1 MAIRKS
7 IPRVRIWQGFSRRC
21 IARQLQHQPR
31 DSTIR
36 LVAPGGLPVL
46 TRHRVESSCGCGFAE
61 INVELFIGQ
70 GGTANGSVEVSGV
83 SSSGQRSTLVVD
95 NLNDASF
102 IRIGTDGATSRLDIA
117 DGALVQVGNA
127 VFVGNLFTA
136 TGNHTFTIGGTQG
149 GFSAELRAK
158 FFTVSGPGASADIND
173 GALVVLS
180 SNTPFSQLQAFNSS
194 ELNINGGEVFAP
206 QVARDAG
213 STINWT
219 GGILHTEE
227 VQNDL
232 TNAGGTLAPGLGQAV
247 TLGTTSFLS
256 DYTQTAAGTLEIE
269 IAGNTQG
276 TEFDFVD
283 VNGQISLAGT
293 LEVVLLG
300 PTPSV
305 GDTFDILDWNSIT
318 GTFDTLLLPGVGN
331 GNTWDLDQLYSA
343 GTISVIRSGDLN
355 SDGVVGVADLGI
367 ILANWGQSVTPF
379 DETSGDVNGDG
390 TVGTAD
396 LLAVQE
402 QFGNTT
408 YPSTSSIP
416 EPGSLSLL
424 GFLGASWHA
433 SGGET
438 GPPRWARG
446 IVENGVDFTRRAVAG
461 NILFRMIPMLGS
473 LTTSRPVIL
482 GHLELRRSIS
492 SPVCCRTPTVRLAT
506 RSSR

>member
-1 MAIRKS
+1 MSQGQGTLDLRNGADAILD
-7 IPRVRIWQGFSRRC
+7 GDLT
-21 IARQLQHQPR
+21 IA
-31 DSTIR
+31 D
-36 LVAPGGLPVL
+36 APGEFGLL
-46 TRHRVESSCGCGFAE
+46 RVHGPGTTFNQTTGLKSAFVGAGGLGQMRITNGGFAE

-83 SSSGQRSTLVVD
+83 AAGMRSTLVVD
-95 NLNDASF
+95 NLNDASC
-102 IRIGTDGATSRLDIA
+102 IRIGTDGAASRLDIA

-127 VFVGNLFTA
+127 VFVGNLA
-136 TGNHTFTIGGTQG
+136 SGAGNHTFTIGGTQG

-158 FFTVSGPGASADIND
+158 FFTVSGPGASADINE

-206 QVARDAG
+206 KVARDAG

-219 GGILHTEE
+219 GGIPHTEE

-247 TLGTTSFLS
+247 TLGTTSFLN

-318 GTFDTLLLPGVGN
+318 GTFDTLLLPGFGN
-331 GNTWDLDQLYSA
+331 GNTWDLDQLYSG
-343 GTISVIRSGDLN
+343 GTISVIRSGNLN
-355 SDGVVGVADLGI
+355 SDGVVGVADLDI

-379 DETSGDVNGDG
+379 DETRSDVNGDG

-408 YPSTSSIP
+408 YPTTSSIP

-424 GFLGASWHA
+424 GFLGAFM
-433 SGGET
+433 
-438 GPPRWARG
+438 AR
-446 IVENGVDFTRRAVAG
+446 RR
-461 NILFRMIPMLGS
+461 R
-473 LTTSRPVIL
+473 
-482 GHLELRRSIS
+482 
-492 SPVCCRTPTVRLAT
+492 
-506 RSSR
+506 